1 MAKQRQRDSKRQ
13 AFWRGVMKRFE
24 SSGLTVRAFCARQK
38 LSEPSFYHWRR
49 LLRQR
54 DVERAAPGARAARAA
69 PAFVPVVV
77 SADLDVAARDGA
89 ARDVAARDV
98 AAEDG
103 AAVAIEVRGP
113 GGGRSCIVRLPAAL
127 PMRRVAELVH
137 AITAAPAAGAAI
149 PEVRS

>member
-89 ARDVAARDV
+89 ARDVAA
-98 AAEDG
+98 EDG